1 MKRSQNIKDFFK
13 RKKSK
18 IEPEQGQSSQSG
30 DESQLVLKQASASA
44 VHIGM

>member
-1 MKRSQNIKDFFK
+1 MKRGQNIKDFFI

-18 IEPEQGQSSQSG
+18 IDPEQGQSSQSE
-30 DESQLVLKQASASA
+30 DESQASASA